1 MATELERLREENEF
15 LRLRVQEL
23 EGLLLNA
30 DLPPSLGLSR
40 TAGRVLSLLLARTIV
55 TKEAV
60 MTALYSI
67 AVEDPP
73 DDKIVAAFIFSLRR
87 KLAPHGVAI
96 HSKVGR
102 GAPGYWITNEDKA
115 KVRALS

>member
-15 LRLRVQEL
+15 LLLRVQEL
-23 EGLLLNA
+23 EGMLVDA
-30 DLPPSLGLSR
+30 DLPPSLGLSKMP
-40 TAGRVLSLLLARTIV
+40 AQVLSLLLARTIV
-55 TKEAV
+55 SKEAI
-60 MTALYSI
+60 MAALYSV

-73 DDKIVAAFIFSLRR
+73 DDKIVSVFIFKLRR
-87 KLAPHGVAI
+87 KLAPYGVTI